1 MTQNVT
7 KSTNTEARARAAV
20 LLAEDDLTDEQIAAM
35 VGVTRRTLARWKT
48 NADFAALVGDHVGEL
63 QAAMLRLTVA
73 KKRERMKVLDRL
85 HEKLLTVIDERAEE
99 YAALAE
105 QQAAEPDT
113 KRVYRQVFGGSGT
126 VPAGGGTGL
135 IVRQLKVVGAGPMA
149 REIEEFAVDTGLVR
163 EIRAVHEQAAKELGQ
178 WVERSE
184 VDQRTTMV
192 EIVGVDTEAI

>member
-48 NADFAALVGDHVGEL
+48 NSDFAALVGDHVGEL